1 MSVQSPLQP
10 SSAPVA
16 PLLAVE
22 QLSVTFSAGGSPL
35 KLGPKR
41 PPIQAVSAVSFSI
54 AAGETLGLVGESG
67 CGKTTTGRAI
77 LRILRP
83 TAGRVFFEGSD
94 LVAMDERQLRAR
106 RRKMQL
112 VFQDPFAS
120 LNPRMTVSQLLMEPL
135 AVQRI
140 GSRQEREQA
149 TLESLQVV
157 GMSSSALH
165 RFAHEFSG
173 GQRQRIAIARA
184 LVLRPSFLVLDEPV
198 SALDVS
204 IQAQVLNLLT
214 QIQQQYRL
222 TFLFIAH
229 DLAVVKAMSDRVAV
243 MYLGKIVEIAPSSA
257 LYQRPAHPYTAGL
270 LAAVP
275 IPDPARRRTE
285 RRAVLG
291 GDLPSPAK
299 PPAGCRFHTRCPRV
313 QERCKVEE
321 PPMRAFGPGHLAA
334 CHYPLQP
341 AEG

>member
-1 MSVQSPLQP
+1 MSAQP
-10 SSAPVA
+10 PIAAAVSAL

-22 QLSVTFSAGGSPL
+22 QLSVTFSSGGSAL
-35 KLGPKR
+35 LLGRKR
-41 PPIQAVSAVSFSI
+41 PPIQAVSEVSFSI

-83 TAGRVFFEGSD
+83 TAGRVLFEGSD

-140 GSRQEREQA
+140 GSRQDRERA
-149 TLESLQVV
+149 ALESLQVV
-157 GMSSSALH
+157 GLGSSALH

-173 GQRQRIAIARA
+173 GQCQRIAIARA
-184 LVLRPSFLVLDEPV
+184 LVLRPTFLVLDEPV

-214 QIQQQYRL
+214 QIQQQYGL
-222 TFLFIAH
+222 TYLFIAH
-229 DLAVVKAMSDRVAV
+229 DLAVVKAVSDRVAV
-243 MYLGKIVEIAPSSA
+243 MYLGKLVEIATSA
-257 LYQRPAHPYTAGL
+257 VLYKQPVHPYSAGL

-275 IPDPARRRTE
+275 IPDPARRRTD

-299 PPAGCRFHTRCPRV
+299 PPSGCRFHTRCPRAR
-313 QERCKVEE
+313 ERCMAEE
-321 PPMRAFGPGHLAA
+321 PQMRAFGPGHMAA

-341 AEG
+341 AQG